1 MKYKCEK
8 CGQVLTQ
15 QGNELICKSCNFT
28 NAVVENGVVVYS
40 GCEQKTDFFDKQSV
54 EKLSKQYDS
63 YNKEQ
68 FEVDLSKTNLLSM
81 DKLNKKVGITQKLW
95 WESYIG
101 KVENSNILEAEIYGS
116 RNKKFV
122 IARNNIRDM
131 YKIKPKR

>member
-15 QGNELICKSCNFT
+15 LGDELICKSCNFT

-54 EKLSKQYDS
+54 EKLSKQYGS

-81 DKLNKKVGITQKLW
+81 DKLNKKVGITQKISLK
-95 WESYIG
+95 SVMVTT
-101 KVENSNILEAEIYGS
+101 K
-116 RNKKFV
+116 
-122 IARNNIRDM
+122 
-131 YKIKPKR
+131 